1 MRDLIDSFCVQ
12 LKSPILEDKLAEQI
26 VKNLAY
32 MGKILNKYEH
42 LEKNDLSSE
51 IKHDINIEWLI
62 KKVLKEAK
70 YELVN
75 KPKETIKVRIIFFLN
90 MAIRYLNF
98 KW

>member
-1 MRDLIDSFCVQ
+1 
-12 LKSPILEDKLAEQI
+12 
-26 VKNLAY
+26 

-42 LEKNDLSSE
+42 LEKDDLSSE

-75 KPKETIKVRIIFFLN
+75 KPKETIKVRPNLYKNALTYHNNEKF
-90 MAIRYLNF
+90 NF
-98 KW
+98 KSELLYSNGWLLQHLN

>member
-1 MRDLIDSFCVQ
+1 LD
-12 LKSPILEDKLAEQI
+12 DKLAEQI
-26 VKNLAY
+26 IKNLAY

-42 LEKNDLSSE
+42 LEKDDLSSE

-75 KPKETIKVRIIFFLN
+75 KPKETIKVRPNLYKN
-90 MAIRYLNF
+90 TLGC
-98 KW
+98 

>member
-1 MRDLIDSFCVQ
+1 
-12 LKSPILEDKLAEQI
+12 LEDKLAEQI

-42 LEKNDLSSE
+42 LEKDDLSSE

-75 KPKETIKVRIIFFLN
+75 KPKETIKVRPNLYKNALTYQNNEKFIFKSELLYSN
-90 MAIRYLNF
+90 GWLL
-98 KW
+98 

>member
-1 MRDLIDSFCVQ
+1 M
-12 LKSPILEDKLAEQI
+12 EDKLAEQI

-32 MGKILNKYEH
+32 MGKLLNKYEH
-42 LEKNDLSSE
+42 LEKDDLSSE

-75 KPKETIKVRIIFFLN
+75 KPKETIKVRPNLYKNLRYRNNEKFIFKSELLYSN
-90 MAIRYLNF
+90 GWLL
-98 KW
+98 

>member
-1 MRDLIDSFCVQ
+1 
-12 LKSPILEDKLAEQI
+12 
-26 VKNLAY
+26 

-42 LEKNDLSSE
+42 LENSNVISE

-75 KPKETIKVRIIFFLN
+75 KPKETIKVNYFLQSQSIQVKKSFILFLIAN
-90 MAIRYLNF
+90 IYI
-98 KW
+98 